1 MSGRIADN
9 VIRINTKLD
18 ATFFRYWLEF
28 LRPFHGLTPREMD
41 VTTSFLYERYK
52 LSKVINDETILNQV
66 VMSNETKKKIQED
79 CNISNSFFL
88 VILYNLKK
96 SNIIVDGKIN
106 PRFIPNIIEENGA
119 FKLMIYFDFKDE

>member
-1 MSGRIADN
+1 
-9 VIRINTKLD
+9 
-18 ATFFRYWLEF
+18 
-28 LRPFHGLTPREMD
+28 
-41 VTTSFLYERYK
+41 
-52 LSKVINDETILNQV
+52 
-66 VMSNETKKKIQED
+66 MSNETKKKIQED

-119 FKLMIYFDFKDE
+119 FKLMIYFDFKNE